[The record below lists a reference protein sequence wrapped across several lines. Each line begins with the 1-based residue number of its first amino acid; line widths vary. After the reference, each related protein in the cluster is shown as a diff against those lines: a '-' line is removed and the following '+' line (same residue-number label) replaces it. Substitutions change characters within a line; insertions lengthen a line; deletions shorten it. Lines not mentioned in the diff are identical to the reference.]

1 MKRRDFINKAALVAG
16 AVSFSGSAI
25 PEPGKEPESRE
36 LTVKDFQH
44 YLRSLTEVQE
54 PSVDQIIIGNPDA
67 LVKKVG
73 TAWMPYLRTIREA
86 IDKGV
91 NLLVVHEPTFY
102 THLDLQPSDW
112 DYHTA
117 PEPAKTAYYKARDA
131 KQELINTNNFSI
143 VRCHD
148 VLDKIPEFGIPF
160 SFGQKL
166 GLPNADI
173 IASKAYY
180 NVYRIKPRPAKEF
193 ALQVSRALTSL
204 NQPGVAF
211 YGDENRVI
219 ERVGLG
225 TGCICNPLDYME
237 LNADCYIAIDDT
249 IRTWIQTTF
258 AEDTGMPLI
267 VINHGTSEEN
277 GMVLL
282 NQHLTRTF
290 PQTEFVHFSQ
300 GCSYKWITG

>member
-1 MKRRDFINKAALVAG
+1 M
-16 AVSFSGSAI
+16 
-25 PEPGKEPESRE
+25 E
-36 LTVKDFQH
+36 LTVKDFQQ

-54 PSVDQIIIGNPDA
+54 PSVDQLIVGNPDA

-73 TAWMPYLRTIREA
+73 TAWMPYLKTIREA
-86 IDKGV
+86 IDKDV

-102 THLDLQPSDW
+102 THLDLQKSDL

-117 PEPAKTAYYKARDA
+117 PEPARTVYYEARDS
-131 KQELINTNNFSI
+131 KLGLIKKNNFSI
-143 VRCHD
+143 IRCHD

-166 GLPNADI
+166 GFPNSDI
-173 IASKAYY
+173 LTSKTYY
-180 NVYRIKPRPAKEF
+180 NVYRIKPMPAIEF
-193 ALQVSRALTSL
+193 ALQVARQLTSL

-219 ERVGLG
+219 KSVGLG

-237 LNADCYIAIDDT
+237 LKADCYIAIDDT
-249 IRTWIQTTF
+249 IHTWYQTTF
-258 AEDTGMPLI
+258 AEDTGKPLI
-267 VINHGTSEEN
+267 VVNHGTSEEN

-282 NQHLTRTF
+282 NRHLAKTF
-290 PQTEFVHFSQ
+290 PQMEFVHFSQ
-300 GCSYKWITG
+300 GCSYKWIPG

>member
-1 MKRRDFINKAALVAG
+1 MKRREFINKAALVAG
-16 AVSFSGSAI
+16 SVSLSGSAI
-25 PEPGKEPESRE
+25 TVPGEEPKSRL
-36 LTVKDFQH
+36 LTVKDFQQ

-67 LVKKVG
+67 PVKKVG
-73 TAWMPYLRTIREA
+73 TAWMPYLKTIREA
-86 IDKGV
+86 IDKGI
-91 NLLVVHEPTFY
+91 NLLVAHEPTFY

-112 DYHTA
+112 DYHSA
-117 PEPAKTAYYKARDA
+117 PEPAKTAYFKASGD
-131 KQELINTNNFSI
+131 KQMLIKTHDFSI
-143 VRCHD
+143 IRCHD

-166 GLPNADI
+166 GLPNTDI
-173 IASKAYY
+173 IAAKTYY

-193 ALQVSRALTSL
+193 ALQVSRQLIAL

-211 YGDENRVI
+211 YGDENRII

-225 TGCICNPLDYME
+225 TGCICNPLDYMD
-237 LNADCYIAIDDT
+237 LNADCFIAIDDT
-249 IRTWIQTTF
+249 IHTWIQTAF

-282 NQHLTRTF
+282 NQHLSRAF
-290 PQTEFVHFSQ
+290 PEIEFVHFNQ